1 MKYIIDD
8 EDLKWW
14 LFDSHNGKSWDYYV
28 DKFLKEKGKKV
39 EKIAEG
45 FTLCNLGASYKV
57 EVWNYDGKVV
67 DLGETLR
74 KYKNRVRIYIEEI

>member
-14 LFDSHNGKSWDYYV
+14 LFDSHNGSDWDDYV
-28 DKFLKEKGKKV
+28 DKFLKDKAVRV

-45 FTLCNLGASYKV
+45 FTLCNIETDYKV

-67 DLGETLR
+67 DLGEALSR
-74 KYKNRVRIYIEEI
+74 YRNKIRIYIEEI